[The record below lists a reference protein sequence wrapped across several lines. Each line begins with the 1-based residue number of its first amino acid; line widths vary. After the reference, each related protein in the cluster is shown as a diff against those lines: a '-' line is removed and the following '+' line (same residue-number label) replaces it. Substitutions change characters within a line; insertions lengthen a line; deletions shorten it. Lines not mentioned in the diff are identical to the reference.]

1 MLIRCQKCQAVFSL
15 QDGVVASG
23 ARFKVEC
30 GRCLQVFEASAPT
43 RAVVDPEAGRAL
55 QMPPAPAELAKALE
69 PRSRRVQIAI
79 AVVSGMA
86 VVVAATQWRRF
97 AGMPR
102 EAERRMEKARQKLL
116 RDDLQSLE
124 QAAALFSEAARIT
137 SGAAMPEAE
146 RAYAV
151 LLQAATHK
159 DLADRLE
166 AAGRELNER
175 NAKLRLDRPPGFEK
189 QAAELTDQIAQT
201 AQEREP
207 HVRSANK
214 LLQDGVAAAK
224 AALEEDG
231 EDPGA
236 LRAMALYCALANAS
250 ERGLRYL
257 DAAEKKGPPSEMNA
271 YTRAALALSGAPSR
285 ERQDRALAALALAR
299 QAEPRLLRAQ
309 VDLGAISLDRQEP
322 GPARAALSKVLEQN
336 PQHERARRLL
346 ALLPAAP

>member
-1 MLIRCQKCQAVFSL
+1 MLIRCQKCEAVFSL
-15 QDGVVASG
+15 QDGLVATG
-23 ARFKVEC
+23 AVFKVEC
-30 GRCLQVFEASAPT
+30 GRCLQVFEASAPAS
-43 RAVVDPEAGRAL
+43 AVVDPETRTARQEPAKMAL
-55 QMPPAPAELAKALE
+55 QEPAKA
-69 PRSRRVQIAI
+69 PKPRRVPIAI
-79 AVVSGMA
+79 AVVSGVA

-102 EAERRMEKARQKLL
+102 EAEARIEKARQKLL

-124 QAAALFSEAARIT
+124 QAAALFTEAARIAT
-137 SGAAMPEAE
+137 GEAGPEAE
-146 RAYAV
+146 RAYAL

-159 DLADRLE
+159 DLADRLD
-166 AAGRELNER
+166 AA
-175 NAKLRLDRPPGFEK
+175 
-189 QAAELTDQIAQT
+189 
-201 AQEREP
+201 EREP

-224 AALEEDG
+224 AAIEEDG
-231 EDPGA
+231 EDPRA
-236 LRAMALYCALANAS
+236 LRAMALYCALANAP

-271 YTRAALALSGAPSR
+271 YTRAVLALSGAPSR

-309 VDLGAISLDRQEP
+309 VDVGAISLDRQEP

-346 ALLPAAP
+346 ALLPAVP